1 MKPIVRLIFYVEI
14 AICFAPITVIL
25 LFGMILLPTQLLLM
39 ISGQDLLSSAV
50 SIFSTIGG
58 IAGLTALYFVVR
70 KIIQPMAYVP
80 RARVL
85 RLLIVMGVA
94 ALVGF
99 FWFIG
104 TIQDGIS
111 IVEII
116 LLVFPL
122 LCTLHILYAG
132 RQQLW

>member
-14 AICFAPITVIL
+14 AICFAPITAIL
-25 LFGMILLPTQLLLM
+25 FLGVILLPTQLLLM
-39 ISGQDLLSSAV
+39 ISGQDLLGSAV
-50 SIFSTIGG
+50 SVFSTIGG
-58 IAGLTALYFVVR
+58 LAGLAALYFVVR
-70 KIIQPMAYVP
+70 KIIQPTAYVP

-104 TIQDGIS
+104 TTLDRIS
-111 IVEII
+111 VAEIV

-122 LCTLHILYAG
+122 LGTLHILYAG
-132 RQQLW
+132 RRQLW

>member
-14 AICFAPITVIL
+14 AICFAPITAIL
-25 LFGMILLPTQLLLM
+25 FFGVILLPTQLWLM
-39 ISGQDLLSSAV
+39 ISGQDILASAASV
-50 SIFSTIGG
+50 FSTIGG
-58 IAGLTALYFVVR
+58 LAGLTALYFVVR
-70 KIIQPMAYVP
+70 KIIQPTAYVP
-80 RARVL
+80 KARVL

-99 FWFIG
+99 FWFTG

-111 IVEII
+111 VVEIV

-122 LCTLHILYAG
+122 LCALHILYAG